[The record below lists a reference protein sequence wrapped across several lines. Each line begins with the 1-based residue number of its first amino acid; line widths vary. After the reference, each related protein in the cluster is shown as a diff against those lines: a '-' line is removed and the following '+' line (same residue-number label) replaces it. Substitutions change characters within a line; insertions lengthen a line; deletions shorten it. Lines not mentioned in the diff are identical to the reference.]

1 MYGDSSSNAS
11 LKKALNRVLLENTD
25 DVLCQILGKLT
36 GREILLHLER
46 NKGLPLIDLGSHAEE
61 FHSAL
66 CEVLGPDSTSILESL
81 IIESLAPPWAA
92 PLGADTDPGVTLG
105 FADCL
110 NGMGF

>member
-1 MYGDSSSNAS
+1 MYGDGSSNAS
-11 LKKALNRVLLENTD
+11 LKKALNRVLLENVD
-25 DVLCQILGKLT
+25 DVLCQVLGKLT
-36 GREILLHLER
+36 GREILFHLER
-46 NKGLPLIDLGSHAEE
+46 NKGLRLIDIGSHAEE

-66 CEVLGPDSTSILESL
+66 CELLGPDSTSILESL

-92 PLGADTDPGVTLG
+92 PIESDSNPDLTLG